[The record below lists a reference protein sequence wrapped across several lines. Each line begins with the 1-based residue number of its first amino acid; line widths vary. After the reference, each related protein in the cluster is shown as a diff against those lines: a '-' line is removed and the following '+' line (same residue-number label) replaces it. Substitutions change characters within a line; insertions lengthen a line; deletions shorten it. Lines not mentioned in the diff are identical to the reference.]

1 MGKSKITVTVS
12 SDTSGFR
19 SGLKEAES
27 GLEGFSK
34 NLTSTGQSMMKF
46 GGALS
51 LGVTAPL
58 VGFGALS
65 VKAFNESNEA
75 ATKLSTNLLNVE
87 GNTRKNVEAIEKQ
100 AAALQKKG
108 VIEDD
113 AIIAGASQLATFNL
127 QGETIQKLTP
137 KIADMAAQQKGAATT
152 AEDMVK
158 INNLVGKVMTGNV
171 GALSRYGVTLDDHQ
185 KKLLKDGN
193 EAERAAVLNEVLAQ
207 NFGKVNEALGKTP
220 EGKMTQL
227 KNQFG
232 DLQEI
237 VGEALIPVLTTG
249 MKVVTRLITGF
260 NDLSPGVKKLIVPIG
275 LAAAAIGPLITVV
288 GALTVGVGFLLS
300 PIGLVIGGIALVAAG
315 MVYLYKTSEPVRNAV
330 DGLAKA
336 FKDFDLNNIGESLK
350 NVGSNLSKVLTESL
364 GALGEAIDKIDW
376 KMIADKVLDGLQA
389 MKDKAFEFLGSIDW
403 GGLILSLGNLIGKA
417 FESLGELLTNIDW
430 KKVFAFILDL
440 GVDILKLLAKIDW
453 GKVAAGIGTALLG
466 ALKFVFVALPVGIV
480 KMFVGLFSAVGDL
493 LSGEVD
499 WGEVAGSVGK
509 GIVKLFELVFVDL
522 PVKIG
527 ELAWSALK
535 AAWNFITDIDWGEV
549 VSTVVSGYVSLLKLV
564 WIDLPKKIWN
574 LAFDGLKAAWNF
586 ITDIDWGEVIS
597 TIGEAYVKLMKK
609 IWIDIPS
616 KIGELAMKGIK
627 AGFNWVVENGG
638 DLLGKLTDFIKGIPK
653 KIVETLG
660 DLGKTLYEKGKDLIQ
675 GLLDGAGSLLKKIG
689 DFFLDKVPGWIKGA
703 FKSALGISS
712 PSKVFKEYGQNIMQG
727 LVVGLDDV
735 APVDRAMKKIA
746 ASTTLNL
753 ANASGTSAGATIVN
767 NYYQVD
773 AQMLTPTP
781 EAGRVIQQSLKQFN
795 TFDGRN

>member
-171 GALSRYGVTLDDHQ
+171 GALSRYGVTLDDNQ
-185 KKLLKDGN
+185 KKLLKNGN

-249 MKVVTRLITGF
+249 MKVVTQLISGF

-336 FKDFDLNNIGESLK
+336 FKDFDLDNIGQSLK

-364 GALGEAIDKIDW
+364 DALGEAIDKIDW
-376 KMIADKVLDGLQA
+376 KMIADKVLDGLQI

-440 GVDILKLLAKIDW
+440 GVDILKLIAKIDW

-535 AAWNFITDIDWGEV
+535 SAWDFITDIDWGEV
-549 VSTVVSGYVSLLKLV
+549 VGTIVTGYVALLKLV
-564 WIDLPKKIWN
+564 WVDLPKKIWN
-574 LAFDGLKAAWNF
+574 LALDGLKAAWNF
-586 ITDIDWGEVIS
+586 ITEIDWGEVVS

-609 IWIDIPS
+609 IWVDIPS

-689 DFFLDKVPGWIKGA
+689 EFFLDKVPGWIKGA

-712 PSKVFKEYGQNIMQG
+712 PSKVFKEYGKNIMQG

-753 ANASGTSAGATIVN
+753 ANTSGQNGATIVN

-781 EAGRVIQQSLKQFN
+781 EAGRVIQQSLKQYN